1 MTNKTSVADGMGTS
15 AGAWHGCH
23 FSVKERE
30 RGRGRLKEFI
40 QLHIKHMGGS
50 SERRK
55 EFEHAS

>member
-30 RGRGRLKEFI
+30 GEREIKGIL

-50 SERRK
+50 SARRK
-55 EFEHAS
+55 ESEHAS